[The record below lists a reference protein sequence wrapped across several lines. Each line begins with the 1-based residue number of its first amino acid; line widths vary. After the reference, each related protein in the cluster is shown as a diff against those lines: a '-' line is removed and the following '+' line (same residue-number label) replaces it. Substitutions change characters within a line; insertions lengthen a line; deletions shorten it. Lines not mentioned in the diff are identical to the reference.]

1 MKKIK
6 MKGNKKGLALVTAVV
21 VLAVMFVLGIAIL
34 GMSSNEAKLTGRQFN
49 RTQAYYSARSG
60 AEIALARMDEQLSTV
75 PFYEVSEL
83 FAALSDFSG
92 SVVSGKDN
100 YAVEFI
106 DGGLVLEDKLK
117 IFSTGTVNNVA
128 VTTAVTMD
136 FMAPN
141 FDLTGWVNKGKII
154 LGAVNERV
162 EAPVVVKMI
171 AKDADK
177 GHAYKKEAGNI
188 DTRWIAP
195 AIHFIET
202 QPVFSLE
209 VTGKTLIF
217 ETTLLSFE
225 KAVYIKAIDE
235 NGFGLDNFNG
245 KGFLGPDNLPMKYDA
260 DNEIKSGWSVLY
272 IKEGI
277 REGNNT
283 NNTTVVLNPGFYA
296 YSPDTDLSNQTHRE
310 SPDHIQAITNLT
322 TQAYI
327 LKVIRDNSSLHV
339 NRNNMIWS
347 EE

>member
-1 MKKIK
+1 MKTIK
-6 MKGNKKGLALVTAVV
+6 MRGNKKGLALVTAVV

-60 AEIALARMDEQLSTV
+60 AEVALARMDQTLSGT
-75 PFYEVSEL
+75 PIYEVSAL
-83 FAALSDFSG
+83 FGVLSDFTG
-92 SVVSGKDN
+92 SVVNNKDA
-100 YAVEFI
+100 YSVQFI
-106 DGGLVLEDKLK
+106 DGGLVAEDKIKLL
-117 IFSTGTVNNVA
+117 STGTVNNVN

-177 GHAYKKEAGNI
+177 GHAYKKESGNI

-202 QPVFSLE
+202 QPTFSLE

-217 ETTLLSFE
+217 ETMLLSFE

-235 NGFGLDNFNG
+235 FGFGLDNFNG
-245 KGFLGPDNLPMKYDA
+245 KGFLGPNGETLKYNASDNIPD
-260 DNEIKSGWSVLY
+260 GWSVVY
-272 IKEGI
+272 MKEGI

-283 NNTTVVLNPGFYA
+283 NNTTLVMNPGFYA
-296 YSPDTDLSNQTHRE
+296 YSPDTDLSNVAHRT
-310 SPDHIQAITNLT
+310 STDHILEITNVNT
-322 TQAYI
+322 RTYI
-327 LKVIRDNSSLHV
+327 LKVIQDNSSLHV
-339 NRNNMIWS
+339 NRNNIIWS